1 MFEIFERHPYLTLG
15 ILVVIF
21 ISIILQM
28 MIGNVLGRMVN
39 DAENMSATEN
49 KQLKKCKLKFVNCYK
64 LNEGMG
70 NVTVFVERFLE
81 KIEIG
86 KVKVTTLHRISG
98 QLILFAVF
106 LSGIGA
112 ARGIILG
119 ETVGQVLPF
128 YVIAFLGLYLY
139 FVSRSFAGI
148 EEKKLSLKF
157 SLVDYLENHMVGRLK
172 QTEEVLNQKLPSHKE
187 ETKVETMVRPPIQP
201 STKPRDDIFSEKEK
215 QELEVL
221 LREFLT

>member
-1 MFEIFERHPYLTLG
+1 MI
-15 ILVVIF
+15 IF
-21 ISIILQM
+21 ISIILQILM
-28 MIGNVLGRMVN
+28 GNVLGRMVN
-39 DAENMSATEN
+39 EAENMASTEN
-49 KQLKKCKLKFVNCYK
+49 KQLKQCKLKFVNCYK

-81 KIEIG
+81 KVAIG
-86 KVKVTTLHRISG
+86 RVKVTSLHRISG
-98 QLILFAVF
+98 QLMLFSVL

-112 ARGIILG
+112 AKGIVQG
-119 ETVGQVLPF
+119 ETIGQILPF

-139 FVSRSFAGI
+139 YVATSFAGI

-172 QTEEVLNQKLPSHKE
+172 QTEEVLNQKFVEKQIEPAEVPKE
-187 ETKVETMVRPPIQP
+187 
-201 STKPRDDIFSEKEK
+201 SLFSEKDK
-215 QELEVL
+215 QELETL

>member
-1 MFEIFERHPYLTLG
+1 MFDIFERHPYLSIT
-15 ILVVIF
+15 IVIIVL

-28 MIGNVLGRMVN
+28 IIGNVLGRMVN
-39 DAENMSATEN
+39 EAENMASTEN
-49 KQLKKCKLKFVNCYK
+49 KQLKQCKLKFVNCYK

-86 KVKVTTLHRISG
+86 KIKITTLHRISG
-98 QLILFAVF
+98 QLILFAV
-106 LSGIGA
+106 LLAGIGA
-112 ARGIILG
+112 ARGIVLD
-119 ETVGQVLPF
+119 ETIGQILPF

-139 FVSRSFAGI
+139 YVSTSFAGV

-157 SLVDYLENHMVGRLK
+157 SLVDYLENHMAGRLK
-172 QTEEVLNQKLPSHKE
+172 QTEEVLNQKITEKAKE
-187 ETKVETMVRPPIQP
+187 EEEKSIKKSRE
-201 STKPRDDIFSEKEK
+201 SIFSEKDK
-215 QELEVL
+215 QELETL

>member
-1 MFEIFERHPYLTLG
+1 MLEIFIRHPYLSAS
-15 ILVVIF
+15 IVMIIF
-21 ISIILQM
+21 ISIILQILM
-28 MIGNVLGRMVN
+28 GNVLGRMVN
-39 DAENMSATEN
+39 EAENMASTEN
-49 KQLKKCKLKFVNCYK
+49 KQLKQCKLKFVNCYK

-81 KIEIG
+81 KVAIG
-86 KVKVTTLHRISG
+86 RVKVTSLHRISG
-98 QLILFAVF
+98 QLMLFSVL

-112 ARGIILG
+112 AKGIVQG
-119 ETVGQVLPF
+119 ETIGQILPF

-139 FVSRSFAGI
+139 YVATSFAGI

-172 QTEEVLNQKLPSHKE
+172 QTEEVLNQKLVEKQIEPAEVPKE
-187 ETKVETMVRPPIQP
+187 
-201 STKPRDDIFSEKEK
+201 SLFSEKDK
-215 QELEVL
+215 QELETL

>member
-1 MFEIFERHPYLTLG
+1 MFKIFERHPYISITIVG
-15 ILVVIF
+15 IIF

-28 MIGNVLGRMVN
+28 IIGNVLGRMVQE
-39 DAENMSATEN
+39 AENMASTEN
-49 KQLKKCKLKFVNCYK
+49 KQLKQCKLKFVNCYK

-81 KIEIG
+81 KIEVG
-86 KVKVTTLHRISG
+86 KVKITTLHRISG
-98 QLILFAVF
+98 QLILFSVV

-112 ARGIILG
+112 ARSIVLEETIG
-119 ETVGQVLPF
+119 EILPF

-139 FVSRSFAGI
+139 FVSTSFAGI

-157 SLVDYLENHMVGRLK
+157 SLVDYMENHMVGRLK
-172 QTEEVLNQKLPSHKE
+172 QTEEVLNQKITKEAKE
-187 ETKVETMVRPPIQP
+187 EERTAQKTRE
-201 STKPRDDIFSEKEK
+201 SIFSEKEK
-215 QELEVL
+215 QELELL

>member
-1 MFEIFERHPYLTLG
+1 MFKIFERHPYISIAIVG
-15 ILVVIF
+15 IIF

-28 MIGNVLGRMVN
+28 IIGNVLGRMVQ
-39 DAENMSATEN
+39 DAENMASTEN
-49 KQLKKCKLKFVNCYK
+49 KQLKQCKLKFVNCYK

-81 KIEIG
+81 KIVVG
-86 KVKVTTLHRISG
+86 KVKITTLHRISG
-98 QLILFAVF
+98 QFMIFSVV

-112 ARGIILG
+112 ARSIVLG
-119 ETVGQVLPF
+119 ETIGQILPF

-139 FVSRSFAGI
+139 FVSTAFASI
-148 EEKKLSLKF
+148 EEKKMSLKF

-172 QTEEVLNQKLPSHKE
+172 QTEEVLNQKITKE
-187 ETKVETMVRPPIQP
+187 EKEEEKMVQKQRE
-201 STKPRDDIFSEKEK
+201 SIFSEKEK
-215 QELEVL
+215 QELELL

>member
-1 MFEIFERHPYLTLG
+1 MLEIFERHPYLSIVIVAI
-15 ILVVIF
+15 IL

-28 MIGNVLGRMVN
+28 IIGNVLGRMVN
-39 DAENMSATEN
+39 EAENMASTEN
-49 KQLKKCKLKFVNCYK
+49 KQLKQCKLKFVNCYK

-81 KIEIG
+81 KIEVG
-86 KVKVTTLHRISG
+86 KVKITTLHRISG
-98 QLILFAVF
+98 QLILFSVLLA
-106 LSGIGA
+106 GIGA
-112 ARGIILG
+112 ARGIVYD
-119 ETVGQVLPF
+119 ETIGQILPF

-139 FVSRSFAGI
+139 FVSTSFAGI

-172 QTEEVLNQKLPSHKE
+172 QTEEVLNQKLIEKEKE
-187 ETKVETMVRPPIQP
+187 EQEKVVTKSRE
-201 STKPRDDIFSEKEK
+201 SIFSEKEK
-215 QELEVL
+215 QELETL

>member
-1 MFEIFERHPYLTLG
+1 MLEIFKRHPYLSAAIIT
-15 ILVVIF
+15 IIF

-28 MIGNVLGRMVN
+28 IIGNVLGRMVN
-39 DAENMSATEN
+39 EAENMASTEN
-49 KQLKKCKLKFVNCYK
+49 KQLKQCKLKFVNCYK

-81 KIEIG
+81 KISIG
-86 KVKVTTLHRISG
+86 KMKVTSIHRISG
-98 QLILFAVF
+98 QLMLFSVL

-112 ARGIILG
+112 ARGIVLG
-119 ETVGQVLPF
+119 ETIGQILPF

-139 FVSRSFAGI
+139 YVSTSFAGI

-172 QTEEVLNQKLPSHKE
+172 QTEEVLNQKLVEKQEEDFGAPKE
-187 ETKVETMVRPPIQP
+187 
-201 STKPRDDIFSEKEK
+201 SLFSEKDK
-215 QELEVL
+215 QELETL

>member
-1 MFEIFERHPYLTLG
+1 MLQIFERHPYLTISIIVT
-15 ILVVIF
+15 IL
-21 ISIILQM
+21 ISIILQI
-28 MIGNVLGRMVN
+28 MIGNILGHMVN
-39 DAENMSATEN
+39 EADNLSSTEN
-49 KQLKKCKLKFVNCYK
+49 NRLKQFKLKFINCYK

-81 KIEIG
+81 KIKVG
-86 KVKVTTLHRISG
+86 KMKITTIHRLSG
-98 QLILFAVF
+98 QLILFSVF
-106 LSGIGA
+106 LSGIGS
-112 ARGIILG
+112 ARGIVLG
-119 ETVGQVLPF
+119 ETIRQILPF

-139 FVSRSFAGI
+139 FVSTSFAGI

-172 QTEEVLNQKLPSHKE
+172 QTEEVLNQKLVENKE
-187 ETKVETMVRPPIQP
+187 IETEEE
-201 STKPRDDIFSEKEK
+201 KPKESSFTEKDK

>member
-1 MFEIFERHPYLTLG
+1 MFDIFERHPYLSITIVTIVL
-15 ILVVIF
+15 

-28 MIGNVLGRMVN
+28 IIGNVLGRMVN
-39 DAENMSATEN
+39 EAENMASTEN
-49 KQLKKCKLKFVNCYK
+49 KQLKQCKLKFVNCYK

-86 KVKVTTLHRISG
+86 KIKITTLHRISG
-98 QLILFAVF
+98 QLILFAV
-106 LSGIGA
+106 LLAGIGA
-112 ARGIILG
+112 ARGIVLD
-119 ETVGQVLPF
+119 ETIGQILPF

-139 FVSRSFAGI
+139 YVSTSFAGV

-172 QTEEVLNQKLPSHKE
+172 QTEEVLNQKITEKAKE
-187 ETKVETMVRPPIQP
+187 EEEKSIKKSRE
-201 STKPRDDIFSEKEK
+201 SIFSEKDK
-215 QELEVL
+215 QELETL

>member
-1 MFEIFERHPYLTLG
+1 MFKIFERHPYISITIVG
-15 ILVVIF
+15 IIF

-28 MIGNVLGRMVN
+28 IMGNVLGRMVQE
-39 DAENMSATEN
+39 AENMASTEN
-49 KQLKKCKLKFVNCYK
+49 KQLKQCKLKFVNCYK

-81 KIEIG
+81 KIEVG
-86 KVKVTTLHRISG
+86 KVKITTLHRISG
-98 QLILFAVF
+98 QLILFSVV

-112 ARGIILG
+112 ARSIVLEETIG
-119 ETVGQVLPF
+119 EILPF

-139 FVSRSFAGI
+139 FVSTSFAGI

-157 SLVDYLENHMVGRLK
+157 SLVDYMENHMVGRLK
-172 QTEEVLNQKLPSHKE
+172 QTEEVLNQKITKEAKE
-187 ETKVETMVRPPIQP
+187 EERTAQKTRE
-201 STKPRDDIFSEKEK
+201 SIFSEKEK
-215 QELEVL
+215 QELELL

>member
-1 MFEIFERHPYLTLG
+1 MFKIFERHPYISITIVG
-15 ILVVIF
+15 IIF

-28 MIGNVLGRMVN
+28 IIGNVLGRMVQE
-39 DAENMSATEN
+39 AENMASTEN
-49 KQLKKCKLKFVNCYK
+49 KQLKQCKLKFVNCYK

-81 KIEIG
+81 KIEVG
-86 KVKVTTLHRISG
+86 KVKITTLHRISG
-98 QLILFAVF
+98 QLILFSVV

-112 ARGIILG
+112 ARSIVLEETIG
-119 ETVGQVLPF
+119 EILPF

-139 FVSRSFAGI
+139 FVSTSFAGI

-157 SLVDYLENHMVGRLK
+157 SLVDYMENHMVGRLK
-172 QTEEVLNQKLPSHKE
+172 QTEEVLNRKITKEAKE
-187 ETKVETMVRPPIQP
+187 EERTAQKTRE
-201 STKPRDDIFSEKEK
+201 SIFSEKEK
-215 QELEVL
+215 QELELL

>member
-1 MFEIFERHPYLTLG
+1 MFEIFYRHPYLVISIIG
-15 ILVVIF
+15 VIF

-28 MIGNVLGRMVN
+28 IIGNILGRMVN
-39 DAENMSATEN
+39 EAENMSATEN
-49 KQLKKCKLKFVNCYK
+49 KQLKQCKLKFVNCYK

-81 KIEIG
+81 KIQAG
-86 KVKVTTLHRISG
+86 KMRLTTMHRISG
-98 QLILFAVF
+98 QLILFSVL

-112 ARGIILG
+112 ARGIALG

-139 FVSRSFAGI
+139 FVATSFAGI

-172 QTEEVLNQKLPSHKE
+172 QTEEVLNQKLVKEKE
-187 ETKVETMVRPPIQP
+187 EVEERTREN
-201 STKPRDDIFSEKEK
+201 IFSEKDK
-215 QELEVL
+215 QELETL
-221 LREFLT
+221 LREFLA